1 MSVYALSVMKH
12 REKPLK
18 QPLSPGLLAAT
29 LISMMTG
36 WQFPL
41 YAQLV
46 PQETPS
52 LAQTGQISQGIL
64 SDPILRHTLIGH
76 TTPIR
81 SLIFSRDGRTLIS
94 GGGTNEPFLK
104 FWSVETGEEVDTLRA
119 QSSAI
124 LTVALSPNGQTL
136 VTSGEDADI
145 HFWSL
150 PAIEG
155 KVTFF
160 DHYSYVLA
168 LAVTPDS
175 KLVVSGA
182 LDGLRVW
189 TLNPPH
195 FLFQL
200 EGFGTPAYSLA
211 MHPNGYLVASGDN
224 RGGVRFWNLRERTLV
239 SEFFPHKESITGLV
253 ITSDGKTLIT
263 ASQDATIKLWDIPTG
278 NLISTLV
285 GHKGKIQ
292 AIALSPDGK
301 ILASASNDGVRL
313 WAMEDGRLLRRFSDH
328 ADWVNALAFSP
339 NGRFLASGGFDKMIN
354 IWELPP
360 SFWEITPST
369 IENILK

>member
-1 MSVYALSVMKH
+1 MNYQDNSL
-12 REKPLK
+12 R
-18 QPLSPGLLAAT
+18 QPLFQGLLAAILT
-29 LISMMTG
+29 TMMTG
-36 WQFPL
+36 WQFPI

-46 PQETPS
+46 PQNPPS
-52 LAQTGQISQGIL
+52 LAQTGKISSGTL
-64 SDPILRHTLIGH
+64 SGPILRHTLTGH

-81 SLIFSRDGRTLIS
+81 SLVFSRDGRTLIS

-104 FWSVETGEEVDTLRA
+104 FWSVETGEEFDTLRA
-119 QSSAI
+119 QSSAV
-124 LTVALSPNGQTL
+124 LTLALSPNGQTL
-136 VTSGEDADI
+136 ITSGEDADI

-155 KVTFF
+155 KVTFL

-168 LAVTPDS
+168 LAVSPDS
-175 KLVVSGA
+175 QLVVSGA

-189 TLNPPH
+189 TLDPPH

-239 SEFFPHKESITGLV
+239 SEFFPHKEPVTGLV
-253 ITSDGKTLIT
+253 ITPDGKILIT
-263 ASQDATIKLWDIPTG
+263 ASQDATIKLWDIATG
-278 NLISTLV
+278 NLISTLE

-292 AIALSPDGK
+292 AIVLSPDGK

-313 WAMEDGRLLRRFSDH
+313 WAMEDGRLLAHLTDH
-328 ADWVNALAFSP
+328 TDWVNALAFSP
-339 NGRFLASGGFDKMIN
+339 DGRFLASGGFDKSIS
-354 IWELPP
+354 IWEIPP
-360 SFWEITPST
+360 FPVEKLLIP
-369 IENILK
+369 